1 MNVLARIISYVF
13 HPLLMGTYLFLI
25 MALLLPAAL
34 YPINAESQL
43 MFVAIYFMMSF
54 LLPALMISM
63 MKMFGSVKSLT
74 MENRQERVF
83 PFFMILVLYATFTY
97 MLTYQNKF
105 GLEHNIFRF
114 ILIIDALVLISFLI
128 TLFYKV
134 SVHAIGIAGLAGI
147 LLPLNQQSDNQL
159 LFWTTIGVVVLAG
172 VVMSAR
178 LQLHAHTPRQ
188 ILVGGLAGLLVG
200 FFGVTILF

>member
-34 YPINAESQL
+34 YPINADSQL
-43 MFVAIYFMMSF
+43 KFVGIYFVMSF

-63 MKMFGSVKSLT
+63 MKMFGSVKSL
-74 MENRQERVF
+74 MMQNRQERVF

-97 MLTYQNKF
+97 MLTYQNRI
-105 GLEHNIFRF
+105 GLEDNIFRF

-188 ILVGGLAGLLVG
+188 ILVGGLAGLLIG
-200 FFGVTILF
+200 FFGVTLLF

>member
-34 YPINAESQL
+34 YPINADSQL
-43 MFVAIYFMMSF
+43 KFVGIYFVMSF

-188 ILVGGLAGLLVG
+188 ILVGGLAGLLIG
-200 FFGVTILF
+200 FFGVTLLF